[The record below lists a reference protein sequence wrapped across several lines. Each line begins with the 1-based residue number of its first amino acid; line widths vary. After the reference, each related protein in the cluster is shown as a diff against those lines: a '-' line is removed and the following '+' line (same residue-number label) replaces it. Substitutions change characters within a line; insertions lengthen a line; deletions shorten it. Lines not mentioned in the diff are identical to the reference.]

1 MVTFALGGLVSVT
14 PKLLRILNDRITPG
28 VPGESPLSQSSETDF
43 LDAYSEAVAGAA
55 EKVGASVVHIDV
67 RGTGAHGERTS
78 GSGSGFVFT
87 PDGFILTNSHVVDRA
102 QEVSVSLHDG
112 RRVGAQTI
120 GNDPDSDLAV
130 VRIEARELVP
140 VQLGDSRALRVGQIA
155 IAMGS
160 PFGFQHTVTAG
171 VISAVGRS
179 LRSVTGR
186 LIDNVIQTDAALNP
200 GNSGGPLVNSR
211 GRVIGVNTATILP
224 AQGLCFAIAIDSA
237 KFVAARLI
245 RDGKIDRGYIGIA
258 GANAALPR
266 RLARFH
272 RVAIDTCVQV
282 ASVEPGSEAEKAGIQ
297 RNDLIISCGAAPIR
311 GIDDLQRMLADEAV
325 GASITITILRGVEKL
340 ALEVTTAAPPPRK

>member
-1 MVTFALGGLVSVT
+1 MA
-14 PKLLRILNDRITPG
+14 PKLHRVLNDRITPG
-28 VPGESPLSQSSETDF
+28 LGESAPRQSSEAEL

-55 EKVGASVVHIDV
+55 ETVGASVVHIDV
-67 RGTGAHGERTS
+67 RGPGGNGERT
-78 GSGSGFVFT
+78 GGAGSGFVFT

-102 QEVSVSLHDG
+102 HEVSVSLHDG
-112 RRVGAQTI
+112 RRVAAQTI

-130 VRIEARELVP
+130 VRIAARELVP
-140 VQLGDSRALRVGQIA
+140 VQLGDSRTLRVGQIA
-155 IAMGS
+155 IAVGS

-171 VISAVGRS
+171 VVSAVGRS

-200 GNSGGPLVNSR
+200 GNSGGPLVDSR

-245 RDGKIDRGYIGIA
+245 RDGKIERGYLGIA
-258 GANAALPR
+258 GANTALPR

-272 RVAIDTCVQV
+272 HVVSDSCVQV
-282 ASVEPGSEAEKAGIQ
+282 ANVESGSPAEKAGIQ
-297 RNDLIISCGAAPIR
+297 RNDLVIACGAVPIR
-311 GIDDLQRMLADEAV
+311 GIDDLQRMLADEPV
-325 GASITITILRGVEKL
+325 GASITITVLRGVEKL
-340 ALEVTTAAPPPRK
+340 ALEVTTAAPPARK

>member
-1 MVTFALGGLVSVT
+1 MT
-14 PKLLRILNDRITPG
+14 PKLRRILNDRIPPG
-28 VPGESPLSQSSETDF
+28 GSGDSHRPYTSETEL

-55 EKVGASVVHIDV
+55 ERVGMSVVHIDV
-67 RGTGAHGERTS
+67 RGTSPSNERAG

-87 PDGFILTNSHVVDRA
+87 PDGFILTNSHVIDRA

-112 RRVGAQTI
+112 RRVRAQII

-130 VRIEARELVP
+130 VRIEARELVS

-200 GNSGGPLVNSR
+200 GNSGGPLVDSR

-237 KFVAARLI
+237 KFVTARLI
-245 RDGKIDRGYIGIA
+245 RDGKIERGYIGIA
-258 GANAALPR
+258 GANTLLPR

-282 ASVEPGSEAEKAGIQ
+282 ATVEAGSPADKAGIQ
-297 RNDLIISCGAAPIR
+297 RNDLIISCGASPIR
-311 GIDDLQRMLADEAV
+311 GIDDLQRMLADEPV

-340 ALEVTTAAPPPRK
+340 ALEVTTVGPPLRK

>member
-1 MVTFALGGLVSVT
+1 MA
-14 PKLLRILNDRITPG
+14 PKLHRIFNDRVAADISG
-28 VPGESPLSQSSETDF
+28 NSVSQHPTETDL

-67 RGTGAHGERTS
+67 RGTGANNERAG

-87 PDGFILTNSHVVDRA
+87 PDGFILTNNHVIDRA
-102 QEVSVSLHDG
+102 HEVSVSLHDG
-112 RRVGAQTI
+112 RRVGAQII
-120 GNDPDSDLAV
+120 GTDPDSDLAV
-130 VRIEARELVP
+130 VRIEARELIP

-200 GNSGGPLVNSR
+200 GNSGGPLVDSR

-245 RDGKIDRGYIGIA
+245 RDGKIERGYIGIA
-258 GANAALPR
+258 GANSALPR

-272 RVAIDTCVQV
+272 RVASETCVQV
-282 ASVEPGSEAEKAGIQ
+282 VNVEAGSPAEKAGIQ
-297 RNDLIISCGAAPIR
+297 RNDLIISCGPSSIR

-325 GASITITILRGVEKL
+325 GATITITILRGVEKL
-340 ALEVTTAAPPPRK
+340 ALEMTTAASPPRK

>member
-1 MVTFALGGLVSVT
+1 VT
-14 PKLLRILNDRITPG
+14 PKVRRVFNDAITPR
-28 VPGESPLSQSSETDF
+28 VPGDSVSQHPNEAEL
-43 LDAYSEAVAGAA
+43 LDAYSEAVVGAA
-55 EKVGASVVHIDV
+55 ENVGASVVHIDV
-67 RGTGAHGERTS
+67 RTGGGNNARQG

-102 QEVSVSLHDG
+102 HEVSVSLHDG
-112 RRVGAQTI
+112 RRVGAQII
-120 GNDPDSDLAV
+120 GNDSDSDLAV

-140 VQLGDSRALRVGQIA
+140 VQLGESRSLRVGQIA
-155 IAMGS
+155 IAVGS

-200 GNSGGPLVNSR
+200 GNSGGPLVDSR

-245 RDGKIDRGYIGIA
+245 RDGKIERGYIGIA
-258 GANAALPR
+258 GANTALPR

-282 ASVEPGSEAEKAGIQ
+282 ANIEAGSPAEKAGIQ
-297 RNDLIISCGAAPIR
+297 RNDLITSCGTSPIR
-311 GIDDLQRMLADEAV
+311 GIDDLQRMLADEPV

-340 ALEVTTAAPPPRK
+340 ALEVTTAVPPPRK